1 MFSLTYSSAY
11 DPYHAVFRLL
21 TLTKTVPLGTE
32 HDFEALRIV
41 DFYHCFPWLLADFS
55 AFTKIAGFQKAKN
68 SVVRAYPKS
77 RFDVLPDRHMVFQ
90 RMLPSQLA
98 ARAAM
103 LETGSLEHL
112 EEKLRFKETTVE
124 SDTLRRA
131 LDLYFAENK
140 ELLSFLG
147 KYLLHVP
154 LYGSGG
160 LKDRSGLGEFRYD
173 VV

>member
-11 DPYHAVFRLL
+11 DPYHTVFRLL
-21 TLTKTVPLGTE
+21 SLARSVPFGTE

-41 DFYHCFPWLLADFS
+41 DFYHCFPWLLAEFS
-55 AFTKIAGFQKAKN
+55 AYTKISGFQKAKN
-68 SVVRAYPKS
+68 VVVRSHPRS
-77 RFDVLPDRHMVFQ
+77 RFDVLPDKYMVFQ

-98 ARAAM
+98 ARAAL
-103 LETGSLEHL
+103 LETESLERL
-112 EEKLRFKETTVE
+112 EERLRFKETAVE
-124 SDTLRRA
+124 SDTLRAA
-131 LDLYFAENK
+131 LDRYSAENK